1 MSKVLPL
8 VRFPAQTAVYRF
20 GAKSSL
26 RSEAILRFDK
36 GLTIPREGRH
46 GWAIVG
52 DSEGRRLAVEVGVF
66 TSEDEVFKLI
76 HRPY

>member
-20 GAKSSL
+20 GAKSL
-26 RSEAILRFDK
+26 ARSEAILRFDE

-46 GWAIVG
+46 GWAVVG
-52 DSEGRRLAVEVGVF
+52 DSEGRRLAVEVR
-66 TSEDEVFKLI
+66 TSHFWDEVSKLI
-76 HRPY
+76 YRLY